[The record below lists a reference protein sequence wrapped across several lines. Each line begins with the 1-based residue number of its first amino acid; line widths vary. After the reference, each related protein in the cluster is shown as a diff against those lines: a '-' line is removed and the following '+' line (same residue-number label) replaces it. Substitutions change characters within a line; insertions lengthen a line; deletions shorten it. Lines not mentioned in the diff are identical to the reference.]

1 MSGLKTESTAMHSHD
16 DELEYQVDTLSIR
29 TGHNRSFEGEHAE
42 PIYLTSSLFIKMQLK
57 RHQNFQVKCRA
68 IFILVLPIQRWPCLK
83 SV

>member
-42 PIYLTSSLFIKMQLK
+42 PIYLTSSFVYKNAAEAAS
-57 RHQNFQVKCRA
+57 NFQVKCRA
-68 IFILVLPIQRWPCLK
+68 IFILVLPTQRWPCLK